1 MNILKSILKFKIY
14 KLVAIIILGYGVFF
28 FFAPIIVTAGE
39 LFFLNDIVPI
49 SEIPISEIISEIR
62 IRDLDVKVFFT
73 IFGLILL
80 FLGKRLYSSKNSKI
94 INKSLQEIPEIL
106 KELSRRY
113 SLSTDLKNL
122 KSNIDAS
129 SILLN
134 TLCFLTPVFGL
145 IMFLVQY
152 DKYPIRT
159 KAAVKSAKIGLL
171 TMVII
176 GVISILSIVIMIN
189 EM

>member
-14 KLVAIIILGYGVFF
+14 KLIAIIILGYGVFF
-28 FFAPIIVTAGE
+28 FFAPIFTVAG
-39 LFFLNDIVPI
+39 DIFI
-49 SEIPISEIISEIR
+49 SGKKIYEISGIDSMVVVVV
-62 IRDLDVKVFFT
+62 L
-73 IFGLILL
+73 GLILL
-80 FLGKRLYSSKNSKI
+80 YLGKRLYSSKNSKI
-94 INKSLQEIPEIL
+94 INISLQEIPETL
-106 KELSRRY
+106 KEFSRRY
-113 SLSTDLKNL
+113 SFSTDLKNL

-134 TLCFLTPVFGL
+134 ILCFLAPVWGL
-145 IMFLVQY
+145 IIFLAQN

-159 KAAVKSAKIGLL
+159 KAAVKSAKKGLL

-189 EM
+189 KI

>member
-1 MNILKSILKFKIY
+1 MNILKSILKLKIY
-14 KLVAIIILGYGVFF
+14 KIVAIIILGYGVLFF
-28 FFAPIIVTAGE
+28 FGPPLNEMLIPNPSWEIE
-39 LFFLNDIVPI
+39 LFFIM
-49 SEIPISEIISEIR
+49 
-62 IRDLDVKVFFT
+62 

-80 FLGKRLYSSKNSKI
+80 YLGKRLYSSKNSKI

-145 IMFLVQY
+145 IIFLVQY

-176 GVISILSIVIMIN
+176 GVISILSMVIMIN
-189 EM
+189 MM